1 MLIKYIDFYI
11 DCIKNF
17 FSLVNRKFYDIVIL
31 NESSIKII
39 FIGLLFFI
47 KEYFEGDSVGCF
59 LIIGRNCR

>member
-39 FIGLLFFI
+39 FIDLLFFI
-47 KEYFEGDSVGCF
+47 KEYFEVDSVGCF
-59 LIIGRNCR
+59 LIIGRNRR